1 MRTGGDYLGEM
12 HARGRIDDATAEA
25 VLAGRAAAP
34 ELATLTGMLAACR
47 RVADRPVRPRGELA
61 ARLAS
66 GGFGGDG
73 ADHPRTARVDDGGR
87 HRGRPRGAD
96 TRRCRRMHM
105 RLAVAAGGLAVAAT
119 GVGSAGFAGVL
130 PDAAQDRFET
140 VVESVTPYTFPR
152 QSDEADR
159 GTGDRSPET
168 PGNAEDAE
176 DGAEFGE
183 QVREDAR
190 DGGVDGDEISERA
203 RELKD
208 PPRPTTPPTQVPAV
222 PGEPA
227 DPPVPDEGVAPG
239 APPGAGQPP
248 SSRPSEESPHSTG
261 R

>member
-87 HRGRPRGAD
+87 HRGRLRGAD

-159 GTGDRSPET
+159 GTEDRNPET
-168 PGNAEDAE
+168 PGNAE

-190 DGGVDGDEISERA
+190 DGGVDGDEISDRA
-203 RELKD
+203 RQLRD

-222 PGEPA
+222 PGKPA
-227 DPPVPDEGVAPG
+227 DLPVPDEGVAPG